1 MCGMGGSCHNVQLKR
16 ISTKVKMTCSLGGQN
31 DDLWQFVPCP
41 NDGPRQVRKND
52 SLIWWN
58 GRMES
63 YSGVGVPLP
72 LLLMV
77 NWETVGNKRVNYW
90 VHCCDF
96 DSGSP
101 LVYILCF

>member
-1 MCGMGGSCHNVQLKR
+1 
-16 ISTKVKMTCSLGGQN
+16 MTCSLGGQN

-52 SLIWWN
+52 SLIWQN
-58 GRMES
+58 GILFWCWC
-63 YSGVGVPLP
+63 PFAT
-72 LLLMV
+72 LLMV
-77 NWETVGNKRVNYW
+77 NWETVGNKRVNYS